1 MTKPF
6 SNLLKKEMSF
16 EWKEEKQ
23 KTFDNLKEK
32 LFSTPMLKFLNFTK
46 LFKVHTN
53 ASDFIIGG
61 VFMQMDTQLFL
72 KVKSSMESNYNGWFM
87 KRVVYCR
94 VLPKNVATLLGDA

>member
-1 MTKPF
+1 M
-6 SNLLKKEMSF
+6 NLFKKEMSF

-32 LFSTPMLKFLNFTK
+32 FFSAPMLKFLNFTK
-46 LFKVHTN
+46 SFKVHTN

-72 KVKSSMESNYNGWFM
+72 KVKSSMESNYNG
-87 KRVVYCR
+87 
-94 VLPKNVATLLGDA
+94 